1 MYSFTEL
8 VQSFGDINKS
18 EKIFDEIG
26 RDVESAYIE
35 LENRNIS
42 VQDYM
47 YLSPT
52 SFLDLLFKIC
62 EIRFKKKIFDKPSV
76 NTNLDNKYENLLVQ
90 NNSQAAKI
98 QSLNTTIEE
107 LKKVSTP
114 EEKLIAD
121 DEKSTNVLKLLK
133 NDSLVLLDK
142 FDSILKD
149 LSKILI
155 TDDQKY
161 KELVERFNI
170 DFYELKDSFIQKYPT
185 DTRNPTENL
194 PKDYNNI
201 PSNMSYTQV
210 QKLIDSN
217 ENLEQQIE
225 QLNLKNLE
233 VEKELV
239 KLYEENSLKNEMYV
253 KELASS
259 VDSYIRE
266 KKISITSEGNETVVL
281 EFISGLINMLYQY
294 TR

>member
-107 LKKVSTP
+107 LKKVS

-121 DEKSTNVLKLLK
+121 DEKSTNVLLK

-149 LSKILI
+149 LFKILI

-161 KELVERFNI
+161 KELVERFTK

>member
-161 KELVERFNI
+161 KELVERFNT